1 MDEWEVFPRE
11 AVAVGSKGIEQGVA
25 RIQATPEERLQQAER
40 IIKKARDEVQSMME
54 QNFIIDPDA

>member
-25 RIQATPEERLQQAER
+25 RIQAPAEERFKTAEA
-40 IIKKARDEVQSMME
+40 IIKQSRDQLKMLMKEK
-54 QNFIIDPDA
+54 FILDPDA